1 MGGTRA
7 RWVGIL
13 FGGVLAVVGTL
24 LIVGLTLKEKEYET
38 TLLGVRGFTRGQTL
52 KVLAGEVLVMVLF
65 SLMLGLLTGFIQ
77 LFGDIANVSESTQIL
92 VRPQIVLSPL
102 AILGMAAI
110 AIAVLISALIPV
122 LMTSRF
128 TEDKVDVLR
137 E

>member
-1 MGGTRA
+1 M
-7 RWVGIL
+7 
-13 FGGVLAVVGTL
+13 LAVVGTL

-65 SLMLGLLTGFIQ
+65 SLLLGVLTGFIQ
-77 LFGDIANVSESTQIL
+77 LFGDIANVSENTQIL

-110 AIAVLISALIPV
+110 AIAVLISALTPV

>member
-1 MGGTRA
+1 
-7 RWVGIL
+7 
-13 FGGVLAVVGTL
+13 
-24 LIVGLTLKEKEYET
+24 
-38 TLLGVRGFTRGQTL
+38 
-52 KVLAGEVLVMVLF
+52 MVLF
-65 SLMLGLLTGFIQ
+65 SLLLGVLTGFIQ
-77 LFGDIANVSESTQIL
+77 LFGDIANVSENTQIL

-110 AIAVLISALIPV
+110 AIAVLISALTPV

>member
-1 MGGTRA
+1 
-7 RWVGIL
+7 L

-38 TLLGVRGFTRGQTL
+38 TLLGVRGFTREQTL

-65 SLMLGLLTGFIQ
+65 SLLLGLLTGFIQ
-77 LFGDIANVSESTQIL
+77 LFGDIANVSENTQIL

-102 AILGMAAI
+102 AIFGMAAI